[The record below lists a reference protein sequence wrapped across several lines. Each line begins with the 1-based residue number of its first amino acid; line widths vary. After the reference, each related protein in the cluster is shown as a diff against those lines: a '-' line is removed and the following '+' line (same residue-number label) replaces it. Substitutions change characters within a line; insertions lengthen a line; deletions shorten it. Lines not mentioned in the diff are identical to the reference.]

1 MLRVCCALTGK
12 TQLQNAELT
21 KVVRDL
27 DTSGLRKALEEE
39 GSKYAV
45 RRTPCCRVR
54 LLLRG
59 GLCPAAS
66 PDAAALES
74 SVPLPRRSSEAQA

>member
-1 MLRVCCALTGK
+1 MRGK
-12 TQLQNAELT
+12 TQLQNAELN

-27 DTSGLRKALEEE
+27 RDSGLRKALEEE